1 MKIGASMKIVVRA
14 DASLTI
20 GSGHIMRCLTL
31 ADRLEQQGHDIT
43 FICRAHDGHLA
54 DLIEQ
59 KGFAVQL
66 LAKGDTADFIKQHAH
81 SEWLGASESDDFA
94 QCQPMLQALKP
105 DWLII
110 DHYAIGKNW
119 EQQAKRLLPNLK
131 ILAIDDLADRAH
143 DCEILLDQ
151 NFGRKNEDYQSLVPN
166 HCQCLLGTRY
176 TLLRDE
182 FANWR
187 AISLDRRTSVQP
199 PNNILVNL
207 GGVDNDNVTLKILQS
222 LNTFVQQSEQAFN
235 VTVVMGKTAPHIK
248 SVQRFAKHASFACAV
263 LVNVT
268 NMAQLMA
275 NADLAIGAAGSTTW
289 ERCCLCLPMVLIVL
303 ADNQQVIAEALA
315 DKNVVK
321 VVTDMAALDEQL
333 PRLLSELADNY
344 KKFSRQSAKLVDG
357 QGAKRVAHWIEFAQ
371 KFQHS
376 QVRQATQADSQMIW
390 QWRNHIDVRQW
401 MFGQD
406 EIALADHNKWYRKQ
420 LDHANVHLLIFETDV
435 SKGGEPM
442 GLVNVTQMTADKYQ
456 TLQLANTHAPNPN
469 ASNPNSLSANEK
481 TASWGFYLSPN
492 SAKGQGLGFALGVL
506 AIAQIFNTTAIGKI
520 TAQVLAYNTA
530 SLALHRK
537 LGFSETGVLKQHFG
551 VGDKVYDV
559 VEFELKSQDFLF

>member
-1 MKIGASMKIVVRA
+1 MKIVVRA

-20 GSGHIMRCLTL
+20 GSGHIMRCLAL
-31 ADRLEQQGHDIT
+31 ADRLKQQGHDIS
-43 FICRAHDGHLA
+43 FICRQHDGHLA
-54 DLIEQ
+54 DLIGQ

-66 LAKGDTADFIKQHAH
+66 LAKSETADFIKQHAH
-81 SEWLGASESDDFA
+81 SEWLGASESDDFSE
-94 QCQPMLQALKP
+94 CQPILQALKP

-131 ILAIDDLADRAH
+131 ILAIDDLADRTH

-151 NFGRKNEDYQSLVPN
+151 NFGRKNEDYQPLVPS
-166 HCQCLLGTRY
+166 HCQRLLGTRY

-187 AISLDRRTSVQP
+187 TMSLSRRKSIQP

-222 LNTFVQQSEQAFN
+222 LNTFVQQSTQSFN
-235 VTVVMGKTAPHIK
+235 VTVVMGKNAPHIE
-248 SVQRFAKHASFACAV
+248 SVQRFAKHASFSCAV

-289 ERCCLCLPMVLIVL
+289 ERCCLGLPMVLIVL
-303 ADNQQVIAEALA
+303 ADNQRVIAKALA

-321 VVTDMAALDEQL
+321 VVTDMATLDEQL

-344 KKFSRQSAKLVDG
+344 QKFSRQSAKLVDG

-371 KFQHS
+371 RFQHC
-376 QVRQATQADSQMIW
+376 QVRQATQADTQMIW
-390 QWRNHIDVRQW
+390 QWRNHIDVRRW

-406 EIALADHNKWYRKQ
+406 EIALADHEKWYRKQ
-420 LDHANVHLLIFETDV
+420 LDHTNVHLLIFEV
-435 SKGGEPM
+435 AGEPM
-442 GLVNVTQMTADKYQ
+442 GLVNVTQMTVDKYQ
-456 TLQLANTHAPNPN
+456 TLNAAKNTAND
-469 ASNPNSLSANEK
+469 NS
-481 TASWGFYLSPN
+481 ASWGFYLSPN
-492 SAKGQGLGFALGVL
+492 SPKGQGLGFALGVL
-506 AIAQIFNTTAIGKI
+506 AIAQIFNTTDIDKI

-551 VGDKVYDV
+551 VGEKVYDV

>member
-1 MKIGASMKIVVRA
+1 MKIMVRA
-14 DASLTI
+14 DASLTM

-31 ADRLEQQGHDIT
+31 ADRLKQQGHDIT
-43 FICRAHDGHLA
+43 FICRKHDGHLA
-54 DLIEQ
+54 DLIGQ

-66 LAKGDTADFIKQHAH
+66 LAKSETADFIKQHAH
-81 SEWLGASESDDFA
+81 SEWLGASENDDFA
-94 QCQPMLQALKP
+94 ECKPILQALKP

-131 ILAIDDLADRAH
+131 ILAIDDLADRTH

-151 NFGRKNEDYQSLVPN
+151 NFGRKNEDYQPLVPS
-166 HCQCLLGTRY
+166 HCQRLLGTRY

-182 FANWR
+182 FASWR
-187 AISLDRRTSVQP
+187 AISLDRRKSVQP

-207 GGVDNDNVTLKILQS
+207 GGVDNDNVTLKILQT
-222 LNTFVQQSEQAFN
+222 LNTFVQHSTQAFN

-268 NMAQLMA
+268 NMAELMA

-289 ERCCLCLPMVLIVL
+289 ERCCLGLPMVLIVL
-303 ADNQQVIAEALA
+303 ADNQQVIAKALA
-315 DKNVVK
+315 DKNLVK
-321 VVTDMAALDEQL
+321 VVTDIAVLDEQL
-333 PRLLSELADNY
+333 PRLLSELTDNY

-371 KFQHS
+371 KFQHC
-376 QVRQATQADSQMIW
+376 QVRQATQADNQMIW
-390 QWRNHIDVRQW
+390 QWRNHVDVRRW

-406 EIALADHNKWYRKQ
+406 EIALADHEKWYRKQ
-420 LDHANVHLLIFETDV
+420 LDHANVHLLIFEV
-435 SKGGEPM
+435 AGEPM
-442 GLVNVTQMTADKYQ
+442 GLVNVTQMTVDKYQ
-456 TLQLANTHAPNPN
+456 TLNAAKNTAND
-469 ASNPNSLSANEK
+469 NS
-481 TASWGFYLSPN
+481 ASWGFYLSPN
-492 SAKGQGLGFALGVL
+492 SPKGQGLGFALGVL
-506 AIAQIFNTTAIGKI
+506 AIAQIFNTTDIGKI

-551 VGDKVYDV
+551 VGEKVYDV

>member
-1 MKIGASMKIVVRA
+1 MKIVVRA
-14 DASLTI
+14 DASLTM

-31 ADRLEQQGHDIT
+31 ADGLKQQGHDIS
-43 FICRAHDGHLA
+43 FICRQHDGHLA
-54 DLIEQ
+54 DLIGQ

-66 LAKGDTADFIKQHAH
+66 LAKSKTADFIKQHVH
-81 SEWLGASESDDFA
+81 SEWLDASESDDFA
-94 QCQPMLQALKP
+94 ECKPILQALKP

-131 ILAIDDLADRAH
+131 ILAIDDLADRTH

-151 NFGRKNEDYQSLVPN
+151 NFGRKNEDYQPLVPSD
-166 HCQCLLGTRY
+166 CQRLLGTRY

-182 FANWR
+182 FASWR
-187 AISLDRRTSVQP
+187 AMSLNRRKSVQP

-222 LNTFVQQSEQAFN
+222 LNTFVQQSTQAFN
-235 VTVVMGKTAPHIK
+235 VTVVMGKTAPHI
-248 SVQRFAKHASFACAV
+248 VRIQDFAKQANFPCHV
-263 LVNVT
+263 IVNAN
-268 NMAQLMA
+268 NMAELMA

-289 ERCCLCLPMVLIVL
+289 ERCCLGLPMVLIVL
-303 ADNQQVIAEALA
+303 ADNQQVIAKALA

-333 PRLLSELADNY
+333 PRLLSEIADNY

-357 QGAKRVAHWIEFAQ
+357 QGAKRVAHRIEFAQ
-371 KFQHS
+371 KFQHC

-390 QWRNHIDVRQW
+390 QWRNHIDVRRW

-406 EIALADHNKWYRKQ
+406 EIALADHEKWYGKQ
-420 LDHANVHLLIFETDV
+420 LDRANVHLLIFEV
-435 SKGGEPM
+435 AGEPM
-442 GLVNVTQMTADKYQ
+442 GLVNVTQMTVDKYQ

-469 ASNPNSLSANEK
+469 EK

-492 SAKGQGLGFALGVL
+492 SPKGQGLGFALGVL
-506 AIAQIFNTTAIGKI
+506 AIAQIFNTTDIGKI

-537 LGFSETGVLKQHFG
+537 LGFSETGVLQQHFG
-551 VGDKVYDV
+551 VGEKVYDV
-559 VEFELKSQDFLF
+559 VEFGLKSQDFLF

>member
-1 MKIGASMKIVVRA
+1 MKIVVRA

-31 ADRLEQQGHDIT
+31 ADGLKKQRHDIS
-43 FICRAHDGHLA
+43 FICRHHDGHLA
-54 DLIEQ
+54 DLIAQ

-66 LAKGDTADFIKQHAH
+66 LAKSKTADFIKQHAH

-94 QCQPMLQALKP
+94 ECQPILQVLKP

-110 DHYAIGKNW
+110 DHYAIGENW

-131 ILAIDDLADRAH
+131 ILAIDDLADRTH

-151 NFGRKNEDYQSLVPN
+151 NFGRKNEDYQALVPS
-166 HCQCLLGTRY
+166 HCQLLLGTRY

-182 FANWR
+182 FASWR
-187 AISLDRRTSVQP
+187 AMSLNRRKSVQP
-199 PNNILVNL
+199 PKHILVNL

-222 LNTFVQQSEQAFN
+222 LNTFVQQSTQSFN
-235 VTVVMGKTAPHIK
+235 VTVVMGKTAPHIE
-248 SVQRFAKHASFACAV
+248 SVQRFAKRASFACAV

-289 ERCCLCLPMVLIVL
+289 ERCCLGLPMMLIVL
-303 ADNQQVIAEALA
+303 ADNQQVIAKALA
-315 DKNVVK
+315 DKNLVK
-321 VVTDMAALDEQL
+321 VVTDIGALDEQL

-357 QGAKRVAHWIEFAQ
+357 QGAKRVAHWIKFAQ
-371 KFQHS
+371 KFQHC

-390 QWRNHIDVRQW
+390 QWRNHVDVRRW

-406 EIALADHNKWYRKQ
+406 EIALADHEKWYGRQ
-420 LDHANVHLLIFETDV
+420 LDRANVHLLIFEV
-435 SKGGEPM
+435 AGEPM
-442 GLVNVTQMTADKYQ
+442 GLVNVTQMTVDKYQ

-469 ASNPNSLSANEK
+469 SSNPNSSSPNEK

-492 SAKGQGLGFALGVL
+492 SPKGQGLGFALGVL
-506 AIAQIFNTTAIGKI
+506 AIAQIFNTTDIGKI

-551 VGDKVYDV
+551 VGEKVYDV

>member
-1 MKIGASMKIVVRA
+1 MKIVVRA
-14 DASLTI
+14 DASLTM

-31 ADRLEQQGHDIT
+31 ADRLKQQGHDIS
-43 FICRAHDGHLA
+43 FICREHDGHLA
-54 DLIEQ
+54 DLIGQ
-59 KGFAVQL
+59 KGFTVQL
-66 LAKGDTADFIKQHAH
+66 LAKSETADFIKQHAH

-94 QCQPMLQALKP
+94 QCQPILQALKP

-143 DCEILLDQ
+143 DCEVLLDQ
-151 NFGRKNEDYQSLVPN
+151 NFGRKNEDYQPLVPS
-166 HCQCLLGTRY
+166 HCQRLLGTRY

-187 AISLDRRTSVQP
+187 AMSLNRRKSVQP
-199 PNNILVNL
+199 PNNILLNL

-222 LNTFVQQSEQAFN
+222 LNTFVQQSTQAFN
-235 VTVVMGKTAPHIK
+235 VTVVMGKTAPHIE
-248 SVQRFAKHASFACAV
+248 SVQRFAKQADFPCHV
-263 LVNVT
+263 IVNAN
-268 NMAQLMA
+268 NMAELMA

-289 ERCCLCLPMVLIVL
+289 ERCCLGLPMVLIVL
-303 ADNQQVIAEALA
+303 ADNQQVIAKALA

-321 VVTDMAALDEQL
+321 VVTDMATLDEQL
-333 PRLLSELADNY
+333 PRLLSELTKSY

-371 KFQHS
+371 KFQHC
-376 QVRQATQADSQMIW
+376 QVRQATQADTQMIW
-390 QWRNHIDVRQW
+390 QWRNHIEVRRW

-406 EIALADHNKWYRKQ
+406 EIALADHDKWYRKQ
-420 LDHANVHLLIFETDV
+420 LDHANVHLLVFETDG

-442 GLVNVTQMTADKYQ
+442 GLVNVTQITVDKYQ
-456 TLQLANTHAPNPN
+456 TLQLANTHTPNPN

-492 SAKGQGLGFALGVL
+492 SAKGQGLGFALAVL
-506 AIAQIFNTTAIGKI
+506 AIARIFNTTDIGKI

-537 LGFSETGVLKQHFG
+537 LGFSETGVLQQHFG
-551 VGDKVYDV
+551 VGEKVYDV

>member
-1 MKIGASMKIVVRA
+1 MKIVVRA
-14 DASLTI
+14 DASLTM

-31 ADRLEQQGHDIT
+31 ADRLKQQGHDIT
-43 FICRAHDGHLA
+43 FICRQHDGHLA
-54 DLIEQ
+54 DLIGQ

-66 LAKGDTADFIKQHAH
+66 LAKSNTADFIKQHAH

-131 ILAIDDLADRAH
+131 ILAIDDLADRTH

-187 AISLDRRTSVQP
+187 AISLDRRKSVQP

-207 GGVDNDNVTLKILQS
+207 GGVDNDNITLKILQS
-222 LNTFVQQSEQAFN
+222 LNTFVQQSEQSFN
-235 VTVVMGKTAPHIK
+235 VTVVMGKTAPHIE
-248 SVQRFAKHASFACAV
+248 SVQRFAKRASFACAV

-289 ERCCLCLPMVLIVL
+289 ERCCLGLPMVLIVL
-303 ADNQQVIAEALA
+303 ADNQQVIAKALA
-315 DKNVVK
+315 DKNLVK
-321 VVTDMAALDEQL
+321 VVTDIARLDEQL
-333 PRLLSELADNY
+333 PRLLSELTKSY

-371 KFQHS
+371 KFQHC

-406 EIALADHNKWYRKQ
+406 EIALADHEKWYRKQ
-420 LDHANVHLLIFETDV
+420 LDHANVHLLIFETDG

-442 GLVNVTQMTADKYQ
+442 GLVNVTQITADKYQ
-456 TLQLANTHAPNPN
+456 TLQLANTHTPNPN

-492 SAKGQGLGFALGVL
+492 SPKGQGFGFALGVL
-506 AIAQIFNTTAIGKI
+506 AIARIFNTTAIGKI

-537 LGFSETGVLKQHFG
+537 LGFSETGVLQQHFG
-551 VGDKVYDV
+551 VGEKVYDV

>member
-1 MKIGASMKIVVRA
+1 MKIVVRA
-14 DASLTI
+14 DASLTM

-31 ADRLEQQGHDIT
+31 ADRLKQQGHDIS
-43 FICRAHDGHLA
+43 FICREHDGHLA
-54 DLIEQ
+54 DLIGQ

-66 LAKGDTADFIKQHAH
+66 LGTSETTDFVKQHAH

-94 QCQPMLQALKP
+94 ECQPILQALKP

-131 ILAIDDLADRAH
+131 ILAIDDLADRTH

-151 NFGRKNEDYQSLVPN
+151 NFGRKNEDYQPLVPS
-166 HCQCLLGTRY
+166 HCQRLLGTRY

-182 FANWR
+182 FASWR
-187 AISLDRRTSVQP
+187 ALSLNRRKSVQP

-207 GGVDNDNVTLKILQS
+207 GGVDNENVTLKILQS
-222 LNTFVQQSEQAFN
+222 LNTFVQQSTQSFN
-235 VTVVMGKTAPHIK
+235 VTVVMGKTAPHIE
-248 SVQRFAKHASFACAV
+248 SVQRFAKHASFTCAV

-268 NMAQLMA
+268 NMAELMA

-289 ERCCLCLPMVLIVL
+289 ERCCLGLPMVLIVL
-303 ADNQQVIAEALA
+303 ADNQQVIAKALA
-315 DKNVVK
+315 DKNLVK
-321 VVTDMAALDEQL
+321 VLTDMATLDEQL

-371 KFQHS
+371 KFPHCQL
-376 QVRQATQADSQMIW
+376 RQATQADTQMIW
-390 QWRNHIDVRQW
+390 QWRNHIDVRRW

-406 EIALADHNKWYRKQ
+406 EIALADHEKWYCKQ
-420 LDHANVHLLIFETDV
+420 LDRANVHLLIFEFA
-435 SKGGEPM
+435 GEPI
-442 GLVNVTQMTADKYQ
+442 GLVNVTQMTVDKYQ
-456 TLQLANTHAPNPN
+456 RLQLANIHTPNPNSSNPN
-469 ASNPNSLSANEK
+469 ASSPNEK

-492 SAKGQGLGFALGVL
+492 SVKGQGLGFALGVL
-506 AIAQIFNTTAIGKI
+506 AIAQIFNSTDIGKI

-537 LGFSETGVLKQHFG
+537 LGFSETGLLKQHFG
-551 VGDKVYDV
+551 VGEKVYDV
-559 VEFELKSQDFLF
+559 AEFELKSQDFLF

>member
-14 DASLTI
+14 DASLTM

-31 ADRLEQQGHDIT
+31 ADRLKQQGHDIT
-43 FICRAHDGHLA
+43 FICRKHDGHLA
-54 DLIEQ
+54 DLIGQ

-66 LAKGDTADFIKQHAH
+66 LAKGETADFIKQHAH

-94 QCQPMLQALKP
+94 ECKPILQALKP

-110 DHYAIGKNW
+110 DHYAIGEKW

-131 ILAIDDLADRAH
+131 ILAIDDLADRTH

-151 NFGRKNEDYQSLVPN
+151 NFGRKNGDYQPLVPSD
-166 HCQCLLGTRY
+166 CQRLLGTRY

-187 AISLDRRTSVQP
+187 TRSLNRRKRVQQP
-199 PNNILVNL
+199 KHILVNL

-222 LNTFVQQSEQAFN
+222 LNTFFQQSTQSFN
-235 VTVVMGKTAPHIK
+235 VTVVMGKTAPHIE
-248 SVQRFAKHASFACAV
+248 SVQRFAKRASFACAV

-268 NMAQLMA
+268 NMAELMA

-289 ERCCLCLPMVLIVL
+289 ERCCLGLPMVLIVL

-315 DKNVVK
+315 DKNLVK

-333 PRLLSELADNY
+333 PRLLSELTDNY

-371 KFQHS
+371 KFQHC

-390 QWRNHIDVRQW
+390 QWRNHVDVRRW

-406 EIALADHNKWYRKQ
+406 EIALADHEKWYGRQ
-420 LDHANVHLLIFETDV
+420 LDRANVHLLIFEV
-435 SKGGEPM
+435 AGEPM
-442 GLVNVTQMTADKYQ
+442 GLVNVTQMTVDKYQ
-456 TLQLANTHAPNPN
+456 TLNAAKNTANDN
-469 ASNPNSLSANEK
+469 SANDK
-481 TASWGFYLSPN
+481 SASWGFYLSPN

-506 AIAQIFNTTAIGKI
+506 AIARIFNSTDIGKI

-551 VGDKVYDV
+551 VGEKEYDV

>member
-1 MKIGASMKIVVRA
+1 MKIVVRA
-14 DASLTI
+14 DASLMM
-20 GSGHIMRCLTL
+20 GSGHIIRCLTL
-31 ADRLEQQGHDIT
+31 ADQLKQQGHAIT
-43 FICRAHDGHLA
+43 FICRQHDGHLA
-54 DLIEQ
+54 DLIGQ

-66 LAKGDTADFIKQHAH
+66 LATSGTADFIKQHAH

-94 QCQPMLQALKP
+94 ECKPILQALKP

-119 EQQAKRLLPNLK
+119 EQQARRLLPNLK
-131 ILAIDDLADRAH
+131 ILAIDDLADRTH

-151 NFGRKNEDYQSLVPN
+151 NFGRKNKDYRPLVPSD
-166 HCQCLLGTRY
+166 CQRLLGTRY

-182 FANWR
+182 FASWR
-187 AISLDRRTSVQP
+187 AMSLNRRKSVQP
-199 PNNILVNL
+199 PKHILVNL

-222 LNTFVQQSEQAFN
+222 LNTFVQHSTQAFN
-235 VTVVMGKTAPHIK
+235 VTVVMGKTAPHVE

-268 NMAQLMA
+268 NMAELMA

-289 ERCCLCLPMVLIVL
+289 ERCCLGLPMVLIVL
-303 ADNQQVIAEALA
+303 ADNQQVIAKALA

-321 VVTDMAALDEQL
+321 VVTDMATLDEQL

-357 QGAKRVAHWIEFAQ
+357 QGAKRVANWIEFAQ
-371 KFQHS
+371 KFPHCQL
-376 QVRQATQADSQMIW
+376 RQATQADTQTIW

-406 EIALADHNKWYRKQ
+406 EITLADHEKWYGRQ
-420 LDHANVHLLIFETDV
+420 LDRANVHLLIFETDG

-442 GLVNVTQMTADKYQ
+442 GLVNVTQMTVDKYQ
-456 TLQLANTHAPNPN
+456 TLQLANTHTPNPN
-469 ASNPNSLSANEK
+469 SSNPNSSSQNEK

-492 SAKGQGLGFALGVL
+492 SPKGQGHGFALGVL
-506 AIAQIFNTTAIGKI
+506 AIAQIFNTTDIGKI

-551 VGDKVYDV
+551 VGEKVYDV

>member
-1 MKIGASMKIVVRA
+1 MKIVVRA
-14 DASLTI
+14 DASLTM

-31 ADRLEQQGHDIT
+31 ADGLKQQGHDIS
-43 FICRAHDGHLA
+43 FICRQHDGHLA
-54 DLIEQ
+54 DLIGQ

-66 LAKGDTADFIKQHAH
+66 LAKGETADFIKQHAH

-94 QCQPMLQALKP
+94 QCKPILQALKP

-131 ILAIDDLADRAH
+131 ILAIDDLADRTH

-151 NFGRKNEDYQSLVPN
+151 NFGRKNEDYQPLVPSD
-166 HCQCLLGTRY
+166 CQRLLGTRY

-182 FANWR
+182 FASWR
-187 AISLDRRTSVQP
+187 TMSLNRRKSVQP

-222 LNTFVQQSEQAFN
+222 LNTFVQQSTQAFN
-235 VTVVMGKTAPHIK
+235 VTVVMGKTAPHIE
-248 SVQRFAKHASFACAV
+248 SVQRFAKHTSFACAV

-289 ERCCLCLPMVLIVL
+289 ERCCLGLPMVLIVL
-303 ADNQQVIAEALA
+303 ADNQQVIAKALA
-315 DKNVVK
+315 DKNLVK

-333 PRLLSELADNY
+333 PRLLSEIADNY

-357 QGAKRVAHWIEFAQ
+357 QGAKRVTHWIEFAQ
-371 KFQHS
+371 KFQHC

-390 QWRNHIDVRQW
+390 QWRNHVDVRRW

-406 EIALADHNKWYRKQ
+406 EIALADHEKWYGKQ
-420 LDHANVHLLIFETDV
+420 LDHANVHLLIFEVDQ
-435 SKGGEPM
+435 S
-442 GLVNVTQMTADKYQ
+442 
-456 TLQLANTHAPNPN
+456 
-469 ASNPNSLSANEK
+469 
-481 TASWGFYLSPN
+481 F
-492 SAKGQGLGFALGVL
+492 
-506 AIAQIFNTTAIGKI
+506 
-520 TAQVLAYNTA
+520 
-530 SLALHRK
+530 
-537 LGFSETGVLKQHFG
+537 
-551 VGDKVYDV
+551 
-559 VEFELKSQDFLF
+559 

>member
-1 MKIGASMKIVVRA
+1 MKIVVRA
-14 DASLTI
+14 DASLTM

-31 ADRLEQQGHDIT
+31 ADGLKQQGHHIS
-43 FICRAHDGHLA
+43 FICRQHDGHLA
-54 DLIEQ
+54 DLIGQ

-66 LAKGDTADFIKQHAH
+66 LAKSKTADFIKQHAH

-94 QCQPMLQALKP
+94 ECKPILQALKP

-131 ILAIDDLADRAH
+131 ILAIDDLADRTH

-151 NFGRKNEDYQSLVPN
+151 NFGRKNEDYQPLVPSD
-166 HCQCLLGTRY
+166 CQRLLGTRY

-182 FANWR
+182 FASWR
-187 AISLDRRTSVQP
+187 AMSLSRRKSVQQ

-222 LNTFVQQSEQAFN
+222 LNTFVQQSTQAFN
-235 VTVVMGKTAPHIK
+235 VTVVMGKTAPHI
-248 SVQRFAKHASFACAV
+248 VRIQDFAKQANFPCHV
-263 LVNVT
+263 IVNAN
-268 NMAQLMA
+268 NMAELMA

-289 ERCCLCLPMVLIVL
+289 ERCCLGLPMVLIVL
-303 ADNQQVIAEALA
+303 ADNQQVIAKALA

-333 PRLLSELADNY
+333 PRLLSEIADNY

-371 KFQHS
+371 KFQHC

-390 QWRNHIDVRQW
+390 QWRNHIDVRRW

-406 EIALADHNKWYRKQ
+406 EIALADHEKWYGKQ
-420 LDHANVHLLIFETDV
+420 LDRANVHLLIFEV
-435 SKGGEPM
+435 AGEPM
-442 GLVNVTQMTADKYQ
+442 GLVNVTQMTVDKYQ

-469 ASNPNSLSANEK
+469 EK

-492 SAKGQGLGFALGVL
+492 SPKGQGLGFALGVL
-506 AIAQIFNTTAIGKI
+506 AIAQIFNTTDIGKI

>member
-1 MKIGASMKIVVRA
+1 MKIVVRA
-14 DASLTI
+14 DASLTM

-31 ADRLEQQGHDIT
+31 ADRLQQQGHDIS
-43 FICRAHDGHLA
+43 FICRQHDGHLA
-54 DLIEQ
+54 DLIGQ

-66 LAKGDTADFIKQHAH
+66 LAKSENADFVEQHAH
-81 SEWLGASESDDFA
+81 NEWLGASESDDFSE
-94 QCQPMLQALKP
+94 CKPILQALKP

-131 ILAIDDLADRAH
+131 ILAIDDLADRTH

-151 NFGRKNEDYQSLVPN
+151 NFGRKNEDYQPLVPSD
-166 HCQCLLGTRY
+166 CQQLLGTRY

-187 AISLDRRTSVQP
+187 AMSLNRRKSVQL

-222 LNTFVQQSEQAFN
+222 LNTFVQQSTQSFN
-235 VTVVMGKTAPHIK
+235 VTVVMGKTAPHIE

-289 ERCCLCLPMVLIVL
+289 ERCCLGLPMVLLVL
-303 ADNQQVIAEALA
+303 ADNQQVIAKALA

-321 VVTDMAALDEQL
+321 VVTDMATLDEQL

-371 KFQHS
+371 KFPHY
-376 QVRQATQADSQMIW
+376 QVRQATQADSQRIW
-390 QWRNHIDVRQW
+390 QWRNHVDVRRW

-406 EIALADHNKWYRKQ
+406 EIALADHEKWYRRQ
-420 LDHANVHLLIFETDV
+420 LDRANVHLLIFEV
-435 SKGGEPM
+435 AGEPM
-442 GLVNVTQMTADKYQ
+442 GLVNVTQMTVDKYQ
-456 TLQLANTHAPNPN
+456 TLQLAN
-469 ASNPNSLSANEK
+469 ASSPNEK

-492 SAKGQGLGFALGVL
+492 SPKGQGLGFALGVL
-506 AIAQIFNTTAIGKI
+506 AIAQIFNATDIGKI

>member
-1 MKIGASMKIVVRA
+1 MKIVVRA
-14 DASLTI
+14 DASLTM

-31 ADRLEQQGHDIT
+31 ADGLKQQGHDIT
-43 FICRAHDGHLA
+43 FICREHDGHLA
-54 DLIEQ
+54 DLIGQ

-66 LAKGDTADFIKQHAH
+66 LAKSNTADFIKQHAH

-94 QCQPMLQALKP
+94 ECKPILQALKP

-131 ILAIDDLADRAH
+131 ILAIDDLADRTH

-151 NFGRKNEDYQSLVPN
+151 NFGQKNEDYQPLVPS
-166 HCQCLLGTRY
+166 HCQRLLGTRY

-182 FANWR
+182 FASWR
-187 AISLDRRTSVQP
+187 AISLNRRKSVQP

-222 LNTFVQQSEQAFN
+222 LNTFVQPSAQAFN
-235 VTVVMGKTAPHIK
+235 VTVVMGKTAPHIE
-248 SVQRFAKHASFACAV
+248 SVQRFAKQADFPCHV
-263 LVNVT
+263 IVNAN
-268 NMAQLMA
+268 NMAELMA

-289 ERCCLCLPMVLIVL
+289 ERCCLGLPMVLIVL
-303 ADNQQVIAEALA
+303 ADNQQVIAKALA
-315 DKNVVK
+315 DKNLVK
-321 VVTDMAALDEQL
+321 VVTDMATLDEQL

-344 KKFSRQSAKLVDG
+344 KKFSHQPAKLVDG

-371 KFQHS
+371 KFQHC
-376 QVRQATQADSQMIW
+376 QVRQATQADTQMIW
-390 QWRNHIDVRQW
+390 QWRNHIDVRRW

-406 EIALADHNKWYRKQ
+406 EIALADHEKWYGKQ
-420 LDHANVHLLIFETDV
+420 LDHANMHLLIFEV
-435 SKGGEPM
+435 AGEPM
-442 GLVNVTQMTADKYQ
+442 GFVNVTQITVDKYQ
-456 TLQLANTHAPNPN
+456 TLT
-469 ASNPNSLSANEK
+469 ASKTKSNEK

-506 AIAQIFNTTAIGKI
+506 AIAQIFNTTDIGKI

-551 VGDKVYDV
+551 VGEKVYDV

>member
-1 MKIGASMKIVVRA
+1 MKIVVRA
-14 DASLTI
+14 DASLTM

-31 ADRLEQQGHDIT
+31 ADRLKQQGHDIS
-43 FICRAHDGHLA
+43 FICREHDGHLA
-54 DLIEQ
+54 DLIGQ

-66 LAKGDTADFIKQHAH
+66 LAKSNTADFIKQHAH

-94 QCQPMLQALKP
+94 ECKPILQALKP

-131 ILAIDDLADRAH
+131 ILAIDDLADRTH

-151 NFGRKNEDYQSLVPN
+151 NFGRKNEDYQPLVPS
-166 HCQCLLGTRY
+166 HCQRLLGTRY

-182 FANWR
+182 FASWR
-187 AISLDRRTSVQP
+187 AISLNRRKSVQP

-222 LNTFVQQSEQAFN
+222 LNTFVQQSTQAFN
-235 VTVVMGKTAPHIK
+235 VTVVMGKTAPHIE
-248 SVQRFAKHASFACAV
+248 SVQRFAKRASFACAV

-289 ERCCLCLPMVLIVL
+289 ERCCLGLPMVLIVL
-303 ADNQQVIAEALA
+303 ADNQQVIAKALA

-321 VVTDMAALDEQL
+321 VVTDMATLDEQL
-333 PRLLSELADNY
+333 PCLLSELADNY
-344 KKFSRQSAKLVDG
+344 KKFSHQSAKLVDG

-371 KFQHS
+371 KFQHC
-376 QVRQATQADSQMIW
+376 QVRQATQADTQMIW
-390 QWRNHIDVRQW
+390 QWRNHIDVRRW

-406 EIALADHNKWYRKQ
+406 EIALADHDKWYRKQ
-420 LDHANVHLLIFETDV
+420 LDHANVHLLVFETDG

-442 GLVNVTQMTADKYQ
+442 GLVNVTQIMVDKYQ
-456 TLQLANTHAPNPN
+456 TLQLANTHA
-469 ASNPNSLSANEK
+469 SNPNSSRQNEK

-506 AIAQIFNTTAIGKI
+506 AIAQIFNTTDIGKI

-551 VGDKVYDV
+551 VGEKVYDV

>member
-1 MKIGASMKIVVRA
+1 MKIVVRA
-14 DASLTI
+14 DASLTM

-31 ADRLEQQGHDIT
+31 ADGLKQQGHDIS
-43 FICRAHDGHLA
+43 FICRQHDGHLA
-54 DLIEQ
+54 DLIGQ

-66 LAKGDTADFIKQHAH
+66 LAKSKTADFIKQHVH
-81 SEWLGASESDDFA
+81 SEWLDASESDDFA
-94 QCQPMLQALKP
+94 ECKPILQALKP

-131 ILAIDDLADRAH
+131 ILAIDDLADRTH

-151 NFGRKNEDYQSLVPN
+151 NFGRKNEDYQPLVPSD
-166 HCQCLLGTRY
+166 CQRLLGTRY

-182 FANWR
+182 FASWR
-187 AISLDRRTSVQP
+187 AMSLNRRKSVQP

-222 LNTFVQQSEQAFN
+222 LNTFVQQSTQAFN
-235 VTVVMGKTAPHIK
+235 VTVVMGKTAPHI
-248 SVQRFAKHASFACAV
+248 VRIQDFAKQANFPCHV
-263 LVNVT
+263 IVNAN
-268 NMAQLMA
+268 NMAELMA

-289 ERCCLCLPMVLIVL
+289 ERCCLGLPMVLIVL
-303 ADNQQVIAEALA
+303 ADNQQVIAKALA

-333 PRLLSELADNY
+333 PRLLSEIADNY

-371 KFQHS
+371 KFQHC
-376 QVRQATQADSQMIW
+376 QLRQATQADTQMIW
-390 QWRNHIDVRQW
+390 QWRNHIDVRRW

-406 EIALADHNKWYRKQ
+406 EIALADHEKWYGKQ
-420 LDHANVHLLIFETDV
+420 LDHANVHLLIFEV
-435 SKGGEPM
+435 AGEPM
-442 GLVNVTQMTADKYQ
+442 GLVNVTQMTIDKYQ

-469 ASNPNSLSANEK
+469 EK

-492 SAKGQGLGFALGVL
+492 SPKGQGLGFALGVL
-506 AIAQIFNTTAIGKI
+506 AIAQIFNTTDIGKI

-537 LGFSETGVLKQHFG
+537 LGFSETGVLQQHFG
-551 VGDKVYDV
+551 VGEKVYDV
-559 VEFELKSQDFLF
+559 VEFGLKSQDFLF

>member
-1 MKIGASMKIVVRA
+1 MKVVVRA
-14 DASLTI
+14 DASLTM
-20 GSGHIMRCLTL
+20 GSGHIMRCLTF
-31 ADRLEQQGHDIT
+31 ADRLKQPGHDIS
-43 FICRAHDGHLA
+43 FICREHDGHLA
-54 DLIEQ
+54 DLIGQ

-66 LAKGDTADFIKQHAH
+66 LAKSKTADFIKQHAH
-81 SEWLGASESDDFA
+81 SEWLGASESDDLA
-94 QCQPMLQALKP
+94 ECQPILQALKP

-131 ILAIDDLADRAH
+131 ILAIDDLADRTH

-151 NFGRKNEDYQSLVPN
+151 NFGRKNKEYQPLVPS
-166 HCQCLLGTRY
+166 HCQRLLGTRY

-187 AISLDRRTSVQP
+187 TRSLNRRKRVQQP
-199 PNNILVNL
+199 KHILVNL

-222 LNTFVQQSEQAFN
+222 LNAFVQQSTQSFN
-235 VTVVMGKTAPHIK
+235 VTVVMGKTAPHIE

-289 ERCCLCLPMVLIVL
+289 ERCCLGLPMVLIVL

-315 DKNVVK
+315 DKNLVK
-321 VVTDMAALDEQL
+321 VVTDMATLDEQL
-333 PRLLSELADNY
+333 PRLLSELTDNY

-357 QGAKRVAHWIEFAQ
+357 QGAKRVVHWIEFAQ
-371 KFQHS
+371 KFQHC
-376 QVRQATQADSQMIW
+376 QVRQSTQADSQMIW
-390 QWRNHIDVRQW
+390 QWRNHIDVRRW

-406 EIALADHNKWYRKQ
+406 EIALADHEKWYGKQ
-420 LDHANVHLLIFETDV
+420 LDRANVHLLIFEV
-435 SKGGEPM
+435 AGEPM
-442 GLVNVTQMTADKYQ
+442 GLVNVTQMTVDKYQ
-456 TLQLANTHAPNPN
+456 TLQLANTHTANPN
-469 ASNPNSLSANEK
+469 SSNPNSSRQNEK

-492 SAKGQGLGFALGVL
+492 SPKGQGFGFALGVL
-506 AIAQIFNTTAIGKI
+506 AIAQIFNTTDIGKI

>member
-1 MKIGASMKIVVRA
+1 MKIVVRA
-14 DASLTI
+14 DASLTM

-31 ADRLEQQGHDIT
+31 ADWLKQQGHDIS

-54 DLIEQ
+54 DLIGQ
-59 KGFAVQL
+59 KGFSVQL
-66 LAKGDTADFIKQHAH
+66 LAKSETADFIKQHVH

-94 QCQPMLQALKP
+94 ECKPILQALKP

-131 ILAIDDLADRAH
+131 ILAIDDLADRTH

-151 NFGRKNEDYQSLVPN
+151 NFGRKNEDYQPLVPSD
-166 HCQCLLGTRY
+166 CQRLLGTRY

-182 FANWR
+182 FARWR
-187 AISLDRRTSVQP
+187 AISLNRRKSVQP

-222 LNTFVQQSEQAFN
+222 LNTFVQQSTQAFN
-235 VTVVMGKTAPHIK
+235 VTVVMGKTAPHI
-248 SVQRFAKHASFACAV
+248 VRIQDFAKQANFPCHV
-263 LVNVT
+263 IVNAN
-268 NMAQLMA
+268 NMAELMA

-289 ERCCLCLPMVLIVL
+289 ERCCLGLPMVLIVL
-303 ADNQQVIAEALA
+303 ADNQQVIAKALA

-333 PRLLSELADNY
+333 PRLLSEIADNY

-357 QGAKRVAHWIEFAQ
+357 QGAKRVAHRIEFAQ
-371 KFQHS
+371 KFQHC

-390 QWRNHIDVRQW
+390 QWRNHVDVRRW

-406 EIALADHNKWYRKQ
+406 EIALADHEKWYGKQ
-420 LDHANVHLLIFETDV
+420 LDRANVHLLIFEV
-435 SKGGEPM
+435 AGEPM
-442 GLVNVTQMTADKYQ
+442 GLVNVTQMTVDKYQ

-469 ASNPNSLSANEK
+469 EK

-492 SAKGQGLGFALGVL
+492 SPKGQGLGFALGVL
-506 AIAQIFNTTAIGKI
+506 AIAQIFNTTDIGKI

>member
-1 MKIGASMKIVVRA
+1 MKIVVRA
-14 DASLTI
+14 DASLMM
-20 GSGHIMRCLTL
+20 GSGHIIRCLTL
-31 ADRLEQQGHDIT
+31 ADRLKQQGHDIS
-43 FICRAHDGHLA
+43 FICRKHDGHLA
-54 DLIEQ
+54 DLIGQ

-66 LAKGDTADFIKQHAH
+66 LSKGETADFIKQYAH

-94 QCQPMLQALKP
+94 ECKPILQALKP

-131 ILAIDDLADRAH
+131 ILAIDDLADRTH

-151 NFGRKNEDYQSLVPN
+151 NFGRKNEDYQPLVPSY
-166 HCQCLLGTRY
+166 CQRLLGTRY

-182 FANWR
+182 FASWR
-187 AISLDRRTSVQP
+187 TMSLNRRKSVQP

-222 LNTFVQQSEQAFN
+222 LNTFVQQSVQAFN
-235 VTVVMGKTAPHIK
+235 VTVVMGKTAPHIE

-268 NMAQLMA
+268 NMAELMA

-289 ERCCLCLPMVLIVL
+289 ERCCLGLPMVLIVL
-303 ADNQQVIAEALA
+303 ADNQQVIAKALA

-321 VVTDMAALDEQL
+321 VVTDMATLDEQL

-371 KFQHS
+371 KFPHC
-376 QVRQATQADSQMIW
+376 QVRQATQADTQMIW
-390 QWRNHIDVRQW
+390 QWRNHVDVRRW

-406 EIALADHNKWYRKQ
+406 EIALADHEKWYGKQ
-420 LDHANVHLLIFETDV
+420 LDHANVHLLIFEIDN
-435 SKGGEPM
+435 EPM
-442 GLVNVTQMTADKYQ
+442 GFVNVTQITVDKYQ
-456 TLQLANTHAPNPN
+456 TLT
-469 ASNPNSLSANEK
+469 ASKTKSNEK

-492 SAKGQGLGFALGVL
+492 SPKGQGLGFALGVL
-506 AIAQIFNTTAIGKI
+506 AIAQIFNTTDIGKI

-551 VGDKVYDV
+551 VGEKVYDV
-559 VEFELKSQDFLF
+559 IEFELKLQDFLF

>member
-1 MKIGASMKIVVRA
+1 MKIVVRA
-14 DASLTI
+14 DASLTM

-31 ADRLEQQGHDIT
+31 ADWLKQQGHDIS

-54 DLIEQ
+54 DLIGQ

-66 LAKGDTADFIKQHAH
+66 LAKSEAADFIKQHAH

-94 QCQPMLQALKP
+94 ECKPILQALKP

-131 ILAIDDLADRAH
+131 ILAIDDLADRTH

-151 NFGRKNEDYQSLVPN
+151 NFGRKNEDYQPLVPSD
-166 HCQCLLGTRY
+166 CQRLLGTRY

-182 FANWR
+182 FARWR
-187 AISLDRRTSVQP
+187 AISLNRRKSVQP

-222 LNTFVQQSEQAFN
+222 LNTFLQQSTQAFN
-235 VTVVMGKTAPHIK
+235 VTVVMGKTASHIE

-289 ERCCLCLPMVLIVL
+289 ERCCLGLPMVLIVL
-303 ADNQQVIAEALA
+303 ADNQQVIAKALA
-315 DKNVVK
+315 DKNLVK
-321 VVTDMAALDEQL
+321 VVTDIARLDEQL
-333 PRLLSELADNY
+333 PRLLSEIADNY

-357 QGAKRVAHWIEFAQ
+357 QGAKRVAHRIEFAQ
-371 KFQHS
+371 
-376 QVRQATQADSQMIW
+376 
-390 QWRNHIDVRQW
+390 N
-401 MFGQD
+401 
-406 EIALADHNKWYRKQ
+406 
-420 LDHANVHLLIFETDV
+420 
-435 SKGGEPM
+435 
-442 GLVNVTQMTADKYQ
+442 
-456 TLQLANTHAPNPN
+456 
-469 ASNPNSLSANEK
+469 
-481 TASWGFYLSPN
+481 
-492 SAKGQGLGFALGVL
+492 
-506 AIAQIFNTTAIGKI
+506 FNIVK
-520 TAQVLAYNTA
+520 
-530 SLALHRK
+530 
-537 LGFSETGVLKQHFG
+537 
-551 VGDKVYDV
+551 
-559 VEFELKSQDFLF
+559 

>member
-1 MKIGASMKIVVRA
+1 MKIVVRA

-31 ADRLEQQGHDIT
+31 ADGLKQQGHDIT
-43 FICRAHDGHLA
+43 FVCRQHDGHLA
-54 DLIEQ
+54 DLIGQ

-66 LAKGDTADFIKQHAH
+66 LAKGEPADFIKQHAH
-81 SEWLGASESDDFA
+81 SEWLGVSESDDFA
-94 QCQPMLQALKP
+94 ECKPILQASKP

-110 DHYAIGKNW
+110 DHYAIGENW

-131 ILAIDDLADRAH
+131 ILAIDDLADRTH

-151 NFGRKNEDYQSLVPN
+151 NFGRKNEDYQPLVPS
-166 HCQCLLGTRY
+166 HCQRLLGTRY

-182 FANWR
+182 FASWR
-187 AISLDRRTSVQP
+187 TMSLNRRKSVQP

-222 LNTFVQQSEQAFN
+222 LNTFFQQSAQAFN
-235 VTVVMGKTAPHIK
+235 VTVVMGKTAPHIE
-248 SVQRFAKHASFACAV
+248 SVQRFAKHASFVCAV

-289 ERCCLCLPMVLIVL
+289 ERCCLGLPMVLIVL
-303 ADNQQVIAEALA
+303 ADNQQVIAKALA
-315 DKNVVK
+315 DKNLVK
-321 VVTDMAALDEQL
+321 VVTDMATLDEQL
-333 PRLLSELADNY
+333 PRLLSELTDHY

-357 QGAKRVAHWIEFAQ
+357 HGAKRVAHWIEFVQ
-371 KFQHS
+371 KFQHC
-376 QVRQATQADSQMIW
+376 QLRQATQADTQMIW

-406 EIALADHNKWYRKQ
+406 EIALADHEKWYRKQ
-420 LDHANVHLLIFETDV
+420 LDHANVHLLIFEV
-435 SKGGEPM
+435 AGEPM
-442 GLVNVTQMTADKYQ
+442 GLVNVTQMTVDKYQ
-456 TLQLANTHAPNPN
+456 TLNAAKNTANDNR
-469 ASNPNSLSANEK
+469 ANDK
-481 TASWGFYLSPN
+481 SASWGFYLSPN
-492 SAKGQGLGFALGVL
+492 SAKGEGLGFALGVL
-506 AIAQIFNTTAIGKI
+506 AIAHIFNTTDIGKI

-537 LGFSETGVLKQHFG
+537 LGFSETGVLQQHFG
-551 VGDKVYDV
+551 VGEKVYDV

>member
-14 DASLTI
+14 DASLTM

-31 ADRLEQQGHDIT
+31 ADRLKQQGHDIT
-43 FICRAHDGHLA
+43 FICREHDGHLA
-54 DLIEQ
+54 DLIGQ

-66 LAKGDTADFIKQHAH
+66 LAKSETADFIKQHAH
-81 SEWLGASESDDFA
+81 SEWLGISESDDFA
-94 QCQPMLQALKP
+94 ECQPILQALKP

-131 ILAIDDLADRAH
+131 ILAIDDLADRTH

-151 NFGRKNEDYQSLVPN
+151 NFGRKNEDYQALVPS
-166 HCQCLLGTRY
+166 HCQLLLGTRY

-182 FANWR
+182 FASWR
-187 AISLDRRTSVQP
+187 AMSLNRRKSVQP
-199 PNNILVNL
+199 PKHILVNL

-222 LNTFVQQSEQAFN
+222 LNTFVQQSTQSFN
-235 VTVVMGKTAPHIK
+235 VTVVMGKTAPHIE

-289 ERCCLCLPMVLIVL
+289 ERCCLGLPMVLIVL
-303 ADNQQVIAEALA
+303 ADNQQVIAKALA
-315 DKNVVK
+315 DKNLVK
-321 VVTDMAALDEQL
+321 VVTDIGALDEQL

-357 QGAKRVAHWIEFAQ
+357 QGAKRVAHWIKFAQ
-371 KFQHS
+371 KFQHC

-390 QWRNHIDVRQW
+390 QWRNHVDVRRW

-406 EIALADHNKWYRKQ
+406 EIALADHEKWYGRQ
-420 LDHANVHLLIFETDV
+420 LDRANVHLLIFEV
-435 SKGGEPM
+435 AGEPM
-442 GLVNVTQMTADKYQ
+442 GLVNVTQMTVDKYQ
-456 TLQLANTHAPNPN
+456 TLNAAKNTANDN
-469 ASNPNSLSANEK
+469 SANDK
-481 TASWGFYLSPN
+481 SASWGFYLSPN

-506 AIAQIFNTTAIGKI
+506 AIAQIFNTTDIGKI

-551 VGDKVYDV
+551 VGEQVYDV

>member
-1 MKIGASMKIVVRA
+1 MKIVVRA
-14 DASLTI
+14 DASLTM

-31 ADRLEQQGHDIT
+31 ADRLKQQGHDIS
-43 FICRAHDGHLA
+43 FICRQHDGHLA
-54 DLIEQ
+54 DLIGQ
-59 KGFAVQL
+59 KGFAVHL
-66 LAKGDTADFIKQHAH
+66 LAKSGIADFIKQHAH

-94 QCQPMLQALKP
+94 ECKPILQALKP

-110 DHYAIGKNW
+110 DHYAIGEKW

-131 ILAIDDLADRAH
+131 ILAIDDLADRTH

-151 NFGRKNEDYQSLVPN
+151 NFGRKNGDYQPLVPSD
-166 HCQCLLGTRY
+166 CQRLLGTRY

-182 FANWR
+182 FASWR
-187 AISLDRRTSVQP
+187 TMSLNRRKSVQP

-207 GGVDNDNVTLKILQS
+207 GGVDNDNITLKILQS
-222 LNTFVQQSEQAFN
+222 LNTFIHQSTQSFN
-235 VTVVMGKTAPHIK
+235 VTVVMGKTAPHIE

-289 ERCCLCLPMVLIVL
+289 ERCCLGLPMVLIVL
-303 ADNQQVIAEALA
+303 ADNQQVIAKALA

-321 VVTDMAALDEQL
+321 VVTDIARLDEQL

-371 KFQHS
+371 KFQHC
-376 QVRQATQADSQMIW
+376 QVRQATQADSQRIW
-390 QWRNHIDVRQW
+390 QWRNHVDVRRW

-406 EIALADHNKWYRKQ
+406 EIALADHEKWYRRQ
-420 LDHANVHLLIFETDV
+420 LDRANVHLLIFEV
-435 SKGGEPM
+435 AGEPM
-442 GLVNVTQMTADKYQ
+442 GLVNVTQMTVDKYQ
-456 TLQLANTHAPNPN
+456 TLNAAKNTAND
-469 ASNPNSLSANEK
+469 NS
-481 TASWGFYLSPN
+481 ASWGFYLSPN

-506 AIAQIFNTTAIGKI
+506 AIAQIFNTSDIDKI
-520 TAQVLAYNTA
+520 TAQVLAYNSA

-551 VGDKVYDV
+551 VGEKVYDV

>member
-1 MKIGASMKIVVRA
+1 
-14 DASLTI
+14 
-20 GSGHIMRCLTL
+20 
-31 ADRLEQQGHDIT
+31 
-43 FICRAHDGHLA
+43 
-54 DLIEQ
+54 
-59 KGFAVQL
+59 
-66 LAKGDTADFIKQHAH
+66 
-81 SEWLGASESDDFA
+81 
-94 QCQPMLQALKP
+94 
-105 DWLII
+105 
-110 DHYAIGKNW
+110 
-119 EQQAKRLLPNLK
+119 LPNLK
-131 ILAIDDLADRAH
+131 ILAIDDLADRTH

-151 NFGRKNEDYQSLVPN
+151 NFGRKNEDYQPLVPSD
-166 HCQCLLGTRY
+166 CQRLLGTRY

-182 FANWR
+182 FASWR
-187 AISLDRRTSVQP
+187 AMSLNRRKSVQP

-222 LNTFVQQSEQAFN
+222 LNTFVQQSTQAFN
-235 VTVVMGKTAPHIK
+235 VTVVMGKTAPHI
-248 SVQRFAKHASFACAV
+248 VRIQDFAKQANFPCHV
-263 LVNVT
+263 IVNAN
-268 NMAQLMA
+268 NMAELMA

-289 ERCCLCLPMVLIVL
+289 ERCCLGLPMVLIVL
-303 ADNQQVIAEALA
+303 ADNQQVIAKALA

-333 PRLLSELADNY
+333 PRLLSEIADNY

-371 KFQHS
+371 KFQHC
-376 QVRQATQADSQMIW
+376 QLRQATQADTQMIW
-390 QWRNHIDVRQW
+390 QWRNHIDVRRW

-406 EIALADHNKWYRKQ
+406 EIALADHEKWYGKQ
-420 LDHANVHLLIFETDV
+420 LDHANVHLLIFEV
-435 SKGGEPM
+435 AGEPM
-442 GLVNVTQMTADKYQ
+442 GLVNVTQMTIDKYQ
-456 TLQLANTHAPNPN
+456 TLQLANTHTPNPN
-469 ASNPNSLSANEK
+469 ASSPNEK

-506 AIAQIFNTTAIGKI
+506 AIAQIFNTTDIGKI

>member
-1 MKIGASMKIVVRA
+1 MKIVVRA
-14 DASLTI
+14 DASLTM

-31 ADRLEQQGHDIT
+31 ADGLKQQGHDIS
-43 FICRAHDGHLA
+43 FICREHDGHLA
-54 DLIEQ
+54 DLIGQ

-66 LAKGDTADFIKQHAH
+66 LAKSETADFIKQHVH
-81 SEWLGASESDDFA
+81 SEWLDASESDDFA
-94 QCQPMLQALKP
+94 ECKPILQALKP

-131 ILAIDDLADRAH
+131 ILAIDDLADRTH

-151 NFGRKNEDYQSLVPN
+151 NFGRKNEDYQPLVPSD
-166 HCQCLLGTRY
+166 CQRLLGTRY

-182 FANWR
+182 FASWR
-187 AISLDRRTSVQP
+187 AMSLNRRKSVQP

-222 LNTFVQQSEQAFN
+222 LNTFVQQSTQAFN
-235 VTVVMGKTAPHIK
+235 VTVVMGKTAPHI
-248 SVQRFAKHASFACAV
+248 VRIQDFAKQANFPCHV
-263 LVNVT
+263 IVNAN
-268 NMAQLMA
+268 NMAELMA

-289 ERCCLCLPMVLIVL
+289 ERCCLGLPMVLIVL
-303 ADNQQVIAEALA
+303 ADNQQVIAKALA
-315 DKNVVK
+315 DKNLVK
-321 VVTDMAALDEQL
+321 VVTDIARLDEQL
-333 PRLLSELADNY
+333 PRLLSEIADNY

-357 QGAKRVAHWIEFAQ
+357 QGAKRVAHRIEFAQ
-371 KFQHS
+371 KFQHC
-376 QVRQATQADSQMIW
+376 QVRQATQADTQMIW
-390 QWRNHIDVRQW
+390 QWRNHIDVRRW

-406 EIALADHNKWYRKQ
+406 EIALADHEKWYGKQ
-420 LDHANVHLLIFETDV
+420 LDHANVHLLIFEV
-435 SKGGEPM
+435 AGEPM
-442 GLVNVTQMTADKYQ
+442 GLVNVTQMTVDKYQ

-469 ASNPNSLSANEK
+469 EK

-492 SAKGQGLGFALGVL
+492 SPKGQGLGFALGVL
-506 AIAQIFNTTAIGKI
+506 AIAQIFNTTDIGKI

>member
-1 MKIGASMKIVVRA
+1 MKIVVRA
-14 DASLTI
+14 DASLTM

-31 ADRLEQQGHDIT
+31 ADRLQQQGHDIS
-43 FICRAHDGHLA
+43 FICRQHDGHLA
-54 DLIEQ
+54 DLIGQ

-66 LAKGDTADFIKQHAH
+66 LAKSEAVDFIKQHAH

-94 QCQPMLQALKP
+94 ECKPILQALKP

-131 ILAIDDLADRAH
+131 ILAIDDLADRTH

-151 NFGRKNEDYQSLVPN
+151 NFGRKNEDYQPLVPSD
-166 HCQCLLGTRY
+166 CQQLLGTRY

-187 AISLDRRTSVQP
+187 AMSLNRRKSVQL

-222 LNTFVQQSEQAFN
+222 LNTFVQQSTQSFN
-235 VTVVMGKTAPHIK
+235 VTVVMGKTAPHIE

-289 ERCCLCLPMVLIVL
+289 ERCCLGLPMVLLVL
-303 ADNQQVIAEALA
+303 ADNQQVIAKALA

-321 VVTDMAALDEQL
+321 VVTDMATLDEQL

-371 KFQHS
+371 KFPHY
-376 QVRQATQADSQMIW
+376 QVRQATQADSQRIW
-390 QWRNHIDVRQW
+390 QWRNHVDVRRW

-406 EIALADHNKWYRKQ
+406 EIALADHEKWYRRQ
-420 LDHANVHLLIFETDV
+420 LDRANVHLLIFEV
-435 SKGGEPM
+435 AGEPM
-442 GLVNVTQMTADKYQ
+442 GLVNVTQMTVDKYQ
-456 TLQLANTHAPNPN
+456 TLQLAN
-469 ASNPNSLSANEK
+469 ASSPNEK

-492 SAKGQGLGFALGVL
+492 SPKGQGLGFALGVL
-506 AIAQIFNTTAIGKI
+506 AIAQIFNATDIGKI

>member
-1 MKIGASMKIVVRA
+1 MKIVVRA
-14 DASLTI
+14 DASLTM

-31 ADRLEQQGHDIT
+31 ADGLKQQGHDIS
-43 FICRAHDGHLA
+43 FICREHDGHLA
-54 DLIEQ
+54 DLIGQ

-66 LAKGDTADFIKQHAH
+66 LAKSETADFIKQHSH
-81 SEWLGASESDDFA
+81 SEWLGASENDDFA
-94 QCQPMLQALKP
+94 ECQPILQALKP

-131 ILAIDDLADRAH
+131 ILAIDDLADRTH

-151 NFGRKNEDYQSLVPN
+151 NFGRKNEDYQLLVPSD
-166 HCQCLLGTRY
+166 CQQLLGTRY

-187 AISLDRRTSVQP
+187 AMSLNRRKSVQL

-222 LNTFVQQSEQAFN
+222 LNTFVQQSAQAFN
-235 VTVVMGKTAPHIK
+235 VTVVMGKTAPHIE
-248 SVQRFAKHASFACAV
+248 SVQRFAKRASFACAV

-289 ERCCLCLPMVLIVL
+289 ERCCLGLPMVLIVL

-315 DKNVVK
+315 DKNLVK
-321 VVTDMAALDEQL
+321 VVTDIAALDEQL
-333 PRLLSELADNY
+333 PSLLSELTENY

-357 QGAKRVAHWIEFAQ
+357 QGAKRVAHWIGFAQ
-371 KFQHS
+371 RFQHC
-376 QVRQATQADSQMIW
+376 QVRQATQADTQMIW

-406 EIALADHNKWYRKQ
+406 EIALADHEKWYGKQ
-420 LDHANVHLLIFETDV
+420 LDRANVHLLIFEV
-435 SKGGEPM
+435 AGEPM
-442 GLVNVTQMTADKYQ
+442 GLVNVTQMTVDKYQ
-456 TLQLANTHAPNPN
+456 TLQLANTHATKPNS
-469 ASNPNSLSANEK
+469 SNPNSSSPNEK

-492 SAKGQGLGFALGVL
+492 SPKGQGLGWALGVL
-506 AIAQIFNTTAIGKI
+506 AIAKIFNSTDIGKI

-551 VGDKVYDV
+551 VGEKVYDV

>member
-1 MKIGASMKIVVRA
+1 MKIVVRA
-14 DASLTI
+14 DASLTM

-31 ADRLEQQGHDIT
+31 ADRLKQQGHDIT
-43 FICRAHDGHLA
+43 FICRKHDGHLA
-54 DLIEQ
+54 DLIGQ

-66 LAKGDTADFIKQHAH
+66 LAKGETADFIKQHAH

-94 QCQPMLQALKP
+94 ECKPILQALKP

-110 DHYAIGKNW
+110 DHYAIGEKW

-131 ILAIDDLADRAH
+131 ILAIDDLADRTH

-151 NFGRKNEDYQSLVPN
+151 NFGRKNEDYQSLVPS
-166 HCQCLLGTRY
+166 HCQRLLGTRY

-182 FANWR
+182 FASWR
-187 AISLDRRTSVQP
+187 AMSLNRRKSVQP

-222 LNTFVQQSEQAFN
+222 LNTFVQQSAQAFN
-235 VTVVMGKTAPHIK
+235 VTVVMGKTAPHIE

-289 ERCCLCLPMVLIVL
+289 ERCCLGLPMVLIVL
-303 ADNQQVIAEALA
+303 ADNQQVIAKALA

-321 VVTDMAALDEQL
+321 VVTDMATLDEQL
-333 PRLLSELADNY
+333 PRLLSELTDNY
-344 KKFSRQSAKLVDG
+344 KKFSHQPAKLVDG
-357 QGAKRVAHWIEFAQ
+357 QGAKRVAHWIEFSQ
-371 KFQHS
+371 KFQHC

-406 EIALADHNKWYRKQ
+406 EIALADHDKWYRKQ
-420 LDHANVHLLIFETDV
+420 LDHANVHLLIFETDG

-442 GLVNVTQMTADKYQ
+442 GLVNVTQMTVDKYQ

-506 AIAQIFNTTAIGKI
+506 AIARIFNTTGIGKI

-537 LGFSETGVLKQHFG
+537 LGFSETGVLQQHFG